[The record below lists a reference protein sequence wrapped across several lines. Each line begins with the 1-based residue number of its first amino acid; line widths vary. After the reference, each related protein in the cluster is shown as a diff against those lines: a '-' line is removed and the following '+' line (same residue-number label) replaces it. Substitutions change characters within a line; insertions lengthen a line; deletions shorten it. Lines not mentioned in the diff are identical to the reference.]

1 MIMIHRENI
10 YPWLSRLLKD
20 SSLLRCFLPQ
30 VRVMK
35 WYQWPPKQLC
45 VFHEYLCC
53 CWPWFLYLYTYW
65 DIYIYTVYRII
76 YPYVFFG
83 GWREKKHRVCRVQLF
98 FFPASSKRRFLED
111 FNGFLIS
118 EGFMHE
124 SKFPKIHIFDGQQTS
139 PHRSGGWNHEWSA
152 SWDPLQKLMAS
163 MRNPTI
169 SDLNF
174 GSEGIRL

>member
-1 MIMIHRENI
+1 MFLTSSQGDEMISMA
-10 YPWLSRLLKD
+10 P
-20 SSLLRCFLPQ
+20 PQ
-30 VRVMK
+30 K
-35 WYQWPPKQLC
+35 LC

-53 CWPWFLYLYTYW
+53 CWPWYIYIYL
-65 DIYIYTVYRII
+65 DIYTVYIII
-76 YPYVFFG
+76 YPYVFLG
-83 GWREKKHRVCRVQLF
+83 GEGRKSTG
-98 FFPASSKRRFLED
+98 FFPGSSKRRLLED

-124 SKFPKIHIFDGQQTS
+124 SKFPKIHIFEGQQTS

-169 SDLNF
+169 SDLNL
-174 GSEGIRL
+174 GSSEVIRL

>member
-1 MIMIHRENI
+1 MFLTSSQGDEMISMTPN
-10 YPWLSRLLKD
+10 
-20 SSLLRCFLPQ
+20 
-30 VRVMK
+30 
-35 WYQWPPKQLC
+35 
-45 VFHEYLCC
+45 EYLCC
-53 CWPWFLYLYTYW
+53 CWPWFMKK
-65 DIYIYTVYRII
+65 IYTFRYLDICIYRI
-76 YPYVFFG
+76 YNNLPLCFFLG
-83 GWREKKHRVCRVQLF
+83 VKGEKAPGLQSLIG
-98 FFPASSKRRFLED
+98 FFPGSSKRRFLED

-124 SKFPKIHIFDGQQTS
+124 SKFPKIHIFEGQQTS

-174 GSEGIRL
+174 GSSEGIRL